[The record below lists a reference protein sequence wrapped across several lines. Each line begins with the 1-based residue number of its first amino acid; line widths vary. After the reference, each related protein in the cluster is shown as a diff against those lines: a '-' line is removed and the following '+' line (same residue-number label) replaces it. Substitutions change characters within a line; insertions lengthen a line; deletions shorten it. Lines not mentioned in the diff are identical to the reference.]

1 MKIGIIGSGMIGGTL
16 ARKFAAL
23 GHEVTLSNSRG
34 PQTLTEL
41 AGEIGATAGTVEEAI
56 GEADVV
62 VLAVPVKVVPS
73 LPLGKL
79 QGVVLVDANNYYP
92 ARDGVIDDIVRKHE
106 TSARLTAD
114 HAPGA
119 HVVKA
124 FNNIFWRHILENGKP
139 AGTAGRIALPVA
151 ADDASAKQTV
161 SALVEA
167 IGFDAVD
174 GGTLDESW
182 RQEPDTP
189 VYGTD
194 LDRAGVESALASAT
208 R

>member
-1 MKIGIIGSGMIGGTL
+1 MKIGVIGSGLIGGTL
-16 ARKFAAL
+16 ARKFAEL

-41 AGEIGATAGTVEEAI
+41 AGEIGATAGTVEEAA
-56 GEADVV
+56 GDADLV
-62 VLAVPVKVVPS
+62 VLAVPVKVVPA

-79 QGVVLVDANNYYP
+79 QGVVVIDANNYYP
-92 ARDGVIDDIVRKHE
+92 ARDGVIDDLAQKRK
-106 TSARLTAD
+106 TSARVTAD
-114 HAPGA
+114 LAPGA
-119 HVVKA
+119 HVVKV

-139 AGTAGRIALPVA
+139 AGAAGRIALPVA

-194 LDRAGVESALASAT
+194 LDRTGVEAGLASAK